1 MRKIFLL
8 HLLFIGLSFTGFSQ
22 KFGYVDT
29 DYVLNQMPEY
39 KEAQSKIQELARSW
53 QEEIKEMIAEKES
66 MYEALEAEKVLL
78 TEEMIKERKEEIK
91 EKEKEIQDYQQ
102 KVFGFKGLFYL
113 KKEEIIKPVMD
124 QVFEAVS
131 KVAKD
136 KRLQIVFD
144 KSGDL
149 VMIYT
154 NPVHDY
160 TDYVLEEL
168 GLGDKNDTIE

>member
-1 MRKIFLL
+1 MQKITLL
-8 HLLFIGLSFTGFSQ
+8 SVLFIGLVFTSYGQ

-29 DYVLNQMPEY
+29 EYVLNQMPEY
-39 KEAQSKIQELARSW
+39 KEAQSRIQELARSW
-53 QEEIKEMIAEKES
+53 QDEIKEMIAEKET

-78 TEEMIKERKEEIK
+78 TEEMIKERKSEIKKKEEEI
-91 EKEKEIQDYQQ
+91 QNYQQ
-102 KVFGFKGLFYL
+102 KVFGYEGLFYL
-113 KKEEIIKPVMD
+113 KKEEIVKPVMD

-136 KRLQIVFD
+136 KKLQIVFD

-168 GLGDKNDTIE
+168 GLGDKNDTVE